1 MVMPGKIFKLT
12 RPVGFKTLARNLR
25 GYRMSERFVVEDQE
39 FELITEISNIK
50 EEERSL
56 SGLYCKDRIIF
67 VYYRGK
73 NVPVPKTTETY
84 FNFTARQ
91 RDILVVILQE
101 KWTAKRIANEFSR
114 IIYGAKGYITETE
127 IPPDNLK
134 AFHQENSKGTKVSFF
149 EGMGISNL
157 EKISLYGPDLIEA
170 NLFEDYAKRA
180 NLWYIVATSK
190 RYGHV
195 VGITRNGIVVIFNKV
210 TPQEYIDFVVNEIFP
225 LVA

>member
-1 MVMPGKIFKLT
+1 M
-12 RPVGFKTLARNLR
+12 
-25 GYRMSERFVVEDQE
+25 
-39 FELITEISNIK
+39 
-50 EEERSL
+50 
-56 SGLYCKDRIIF
+56 
-67 VYYRGK
+67 
-73 NVPVPKTTETY
+73 
-84 FNFTARQ
+84 
-91 RDILVVILQE
+91 
-101 KWTAKRIANEFSR
+101 FSR

-210 TPQEYIDFVVNEIFP
+210 TPKIVTVIPPTKGVMTFLNP
-225 LVA
+225 A